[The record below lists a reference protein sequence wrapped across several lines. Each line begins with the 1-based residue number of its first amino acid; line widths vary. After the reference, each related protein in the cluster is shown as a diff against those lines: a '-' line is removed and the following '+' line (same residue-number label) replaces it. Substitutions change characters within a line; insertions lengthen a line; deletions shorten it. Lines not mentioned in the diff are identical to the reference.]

1 MRQIGHGT
9 FGSVYSGKLKDG
21 KVVAVKKV
29 LQDVNYKVNENLTIE
44 SWMSNNADGK
54 PPIYC

>member
-44 SWMSNNADGK
+44 S
-54 PPIYC
+54 